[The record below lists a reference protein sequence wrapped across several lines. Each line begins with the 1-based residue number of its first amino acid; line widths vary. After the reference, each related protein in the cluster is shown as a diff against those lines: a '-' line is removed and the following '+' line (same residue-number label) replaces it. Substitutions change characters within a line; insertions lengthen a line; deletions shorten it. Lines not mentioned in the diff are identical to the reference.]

1 MNIKC
6 RCCANERLAEIGQLP
21 VGTSFAGVP
30 LDPPMSGGM
39 LMYCDQCS
47 IALRHPILK
56 INEYNS
62 LYAKAP
68 SSIWS
73 SRKREYLK
81 LLRPDQ
87 KIINK
92 YLTNR
97 YRENKSN
104 ISILDIGC
112 YTGSFLSS
120 LPEYFSKFGVEASI
134 EAREL
139 AASKKIT
146 IVSDDLYSINTA
158 LKFDVIVLMDVIE
171 HIENPGAYI
180 NKIKNSLNKNGEII
194 ITTGNYDS
202 ATFKFYK
209 NTFWYAKYL
218 EHISFIGKNW
228 LNKFVDSNDFEIIKY
243 KEFRNFELFRVKMFV
258 KRFINYF
265 LMKFNVSIPSMSGS
279 SIDHFM
285 FSIKCK
291 QIYTE

>member
-6 RCCANERLAEIGQLP
+6 RCCNNKSLKEIGPLP
-21 VGTSFAGVP
+21 EGVSFAGVS
-30 LDPPMSGGM
+30 LNPPMSGGM
-39 LMYCDQCS
+39 LMHCDQCS
-47 IALRHPILK
+47 MALRHPILEK
-56 INEYNS
+56 NEYNS
-62 LYAKAP
+62 LYFKAP

-92 YLTNR
+92 YLINKFAK
-97 YRENKSN
+97 NKSST
-104 ISILDIGC
+104 SILDIGC
-112 YTGSFLSS
+112 YTGSFLLS
-120 LPEYFSKFGVEASI
+120 LPEYFSKFGIEASA
-134 EAREL
+134 EARKL
-139 AASKKIT
+139 AGSKNIT
-146 IVSDDLYSINTA
+146 IVGNDLYSINTA

-171 HIENPGAYI
+171 HIDNPGAYI
-180 NKIKNSLNKNGEII
+180 NQIKKLLNENGEII
-194 ITTGNYDS
+194 VTTGNYDS

-218 EHISFIGKNW
+218 EHISFIGESW
-228 LNKFVDSNDFEIIKY
+228 LNKFAMHNGYEILIF
-243 KEFRNFELFRVKMFV
+243 KEFRNFELFRVKIFA

-285 FSIKCK
+285 FSIKLK
-291 QIYTE
+291 